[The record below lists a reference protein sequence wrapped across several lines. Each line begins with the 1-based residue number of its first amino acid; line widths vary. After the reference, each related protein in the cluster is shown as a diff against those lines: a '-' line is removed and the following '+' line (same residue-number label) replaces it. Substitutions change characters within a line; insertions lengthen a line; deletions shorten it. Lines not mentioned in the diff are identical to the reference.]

1 MKLHFHDEV
10 SAALHF
16 ERPLV
21 ALESTVVAHGLP
33 YPQNLETAQRMEQIV
48 RDSGAVPATIAIFGG
63 KICVGLDREQLER
76 LATDKN
82 VRKISRRD
90 IPIAVA
96 KTLDGAT
103 TVAATTLIAHA
114 AGIKVFATG
123 GIGGVHRGYSNDISS
138 DLPELAQT
146 PMIVV
151 CSGAKSVLDLP
162 ATREW
167 LETYGIPVLG
177 WQWGKMAAFYSRN
190 SDLPI
195 DERVENGRDVA
206 EIAQARDD
214 LGLKNSILVTVPV
227 PEQFEI
233 GSDELE
239 ELLSDAI
246 HLASELKISGKE
258 ITPFL
263 LSQMA
268 EKSGGRTLS
277 ANIALLEN
285 NARVASEIAKA
296 IAN

>member
-1 MKLHFHDEV
+1 
-10 SAALHF
+10 
-16 ERPLV
+16 
-21 ALESTVVAHGLP
+21 
-33 YPQNLETAQRMEQIV
+33 
-48 RDSGAVPATIAIFGG
+48 
-63 KICVGLDREQLER
+63 
-76 LATDKN
+76 
-82 VRKISRRD
+82 
-90 IPIAVA
+90 
-96 KTLDGAT
+96 
-103 TVAATTLIAHA
+103 
-114 AGIKVFATG
+114 
-123 GIGGVHRGYSNDISS
+123 
-138 DLPELAQT
+138 
-146 PMIVV
+146 
-151 CSGAKSVLDLP
+151 
-162 ATREW
+162 
-167 LETYGIPVLG
+167 
-177 WQWGKMAAFYSRN
+177 MAAFYSRN

-239 ELLSDAI
+239 ELLGDAI

-296 IAN
+296 IAS